1 MGRGSQIE
9 VVLAVRCRAP
19 ENKTIRCWRGLRLML
34 TFWGKLVI
42 IVSMVTL
49 GQQ

>member
-1 MGRGSQIE
+1 MRGLQIE
-9 VVLAVRCRAP
+9 VILEVRCGAP
-19 ENKTIRCWRGLRLML
+19 ENKMIGCWRGLRLML